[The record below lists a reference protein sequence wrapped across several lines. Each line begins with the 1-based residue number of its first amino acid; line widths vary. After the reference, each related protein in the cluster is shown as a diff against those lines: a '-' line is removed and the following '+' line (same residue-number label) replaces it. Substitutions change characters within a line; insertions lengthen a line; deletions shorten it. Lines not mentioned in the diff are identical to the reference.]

1 MVEEQAARLREIQI
15 GLTQMAKQ
23 IDIMLGEDKV
33 KPPKITK
40 PKKVRCAEFV
50 TLTKEEQL
58 KLLEK
63 FGTQGAD
70 DRIEN
75 LNLYKGS
82 TGRKYASD
90 YLTILA
96 WERKNPAPKP
106 KTLDKERK
114 ERMI

>member
-1 MVEEQAARLREIQI
+1 MDKLEELKDLANRILVTIEALEGDRFIVE
-15 GLTQMAKQ
+15 
-23 IDIMLGEDKV
+23 
-33 KPPKITK
+33 KPKRS
-40 PKKVRCAEFV
+40 KKVRYAEYV
-50 TLTKEEQL
+50 TMTDQEHA
-58 KLLEK
+58 KLIK
-63 FGTQGAD
+63 QFGVTGTE
-70 DRIEN
+70 DRIDN

-106 KTLDKERK
+106 KPPDKERQ

>member
-40 PKKVRCAEFV
+40 PKKVRYAEYV
-50 TLTKEEQL
+50 TMTEQEHA
-58 KLLEK
+58 KLIEQ
-63 FGTQGAD
+63 FGVIGTE
-70 DRIEN
+70 DRIDN